1 MRTLQPPC
9 CSIFE
14 KVPFPCSAHHDPVV
28 WSLRQVSWFPLPMNT
43 YNCVFFPMRLLAC
56 HHSRILHSRKGVKHF
71 FLELL
76 LTKPA
81 FQVVVQENGVH
92 SAAIFG
98 GHFNYGSEAR
108 TYLPWVR
115 SMQSQVGMITITNS
129 SYLIICYIACITA
142 MTGFLLAL
150 LCLFTLQA
158 TPILSVSSWFN
169 LVSCVPEW
177 LSRARVKIMWIFA
190 CYATVTLSD
199 FQIVLCLKFLSD
211 WL

>member
-1 MRTLQPPC
+1 MWFYLW
-9 CSIFE
+9 
-14 KVPFPCSAHHDPVV
+14 KVPFPCRSHHDPVV
-28 WSLRQVSWFPLPMNT
+28 WSLRQVSWFPLPMNLT
-43 YNCVFFPMRLLAC
+43 VVCYFLWDC
-56 HHSRILHSRKGVKHF
+56 LHFTTVEYCIPEKGLKHF

-81 FQVVVQENGVH
+81 FQVVVQENGAHNIVH

-108 TYLPWVR
+108 TYLPWVS
-115 SMQSQVGMITITNS
+115 SMQSQVGMINHNKFFIS
-129 SYLIICYIACITA
+129 DHMLYCLHYCC
-142 MTGFLLAL
+142 TGFLLAL
-150 LCLFTLQA
+150 LCLYMLQA

-177 LSRARVKIMWIFA
+177 LLRAGVKIMWRFA
-190 CYATVTLSD
+190 CYAIVTLFD